1 MEREGFVRLQNKKE
15 KKRRGKNNKGMVRD
29 KRQAMEEKGFFRLQ
43 KKGKNKRMGK
53 NKTKRKQKT
62 KNIKR

>member
-1 MEREGFVRLQNKKE
+1 
-15 KKRRGKNNKGMVRD
+15 MVRD
-29 KRQAMEEKGFFRLQ
+29 KQQAMEKEGFLRLQ

-53 NKTKRKQKT
+53 NETKTKQKT